1 MSRTNPVPRGFADQ
15 AGTATAPTRCSAGA
29 YDPHTAAHLTP
40 GEVDA
45 LLAALR
51 RQRDRAIV
59 LGGLRLRGPRI
70 AFELYRRQDDATRLA
85 AGGARPIL
93 EVVGPLA
100 ELNDD
105 PWVDVVRRLEDH
117 ARRLGSTCRAFPS
130 GSAITIQLASP
141 WPMSIRVGPEEVE
154 TVDLRLLITVER
166 WSEVEMQ
173 PVLPGLRHQWRTT
186 PT

>member
-1 MSRTNPVPRGFADQ
+1 M
-15 AGTATAPTRCSAGA
+15 RCWLRCVGSGIGR
-29 YDPHTAAHLTP
+29 LCWV
-40 GEVDA
+40 GCGCEV
-45 LLAALR
+45 L
-51 RQRDRAIV
+51 
-59 LGGLRLRGPRI
+59 GLRL
-70 AFELYRRQDDATRLA
+70 ELYRRQDEATRLA

-130 GSAITIQLASP
+130 GSPITIQLASP

>member
-70 AFELYRRQDDATRLA
+70 AF
-85 AGGARPIL
+85 GGS
-93 EVVGPLA
+93 
-100 ELNDD
+100 
-105 PWVDVVRRLEDH
+105 
-117 ARRLGSTCRAFPS
+117 ARRATAGVHRRGQERASADRAGLG
-130 GSAITIQLASP
+130 
-141 WPMSIRVGPEEVE
+141 
-154 TVDLRLLITVER
+154 TVLHRRGCLSR
-166 WSEVEMQ
+166 
-173 PVLPGLRHQWRTT
+173 GRTT
-186 PT
+186 GRYRHEPAV

>member
-1 MSRTNPVPRGFADQ
+1 MSRTNPVPRRFADQ

-70 AFELYRRQDDATRLA
+70 AFGTLPPAGRGDSPRGRRREA
-85 AGGARPIL
+85 
-93 EVVGPLA
+93 
-100 ELNDD
+100 D
-105 PWVDVVRRLEDH
+105 PRGR
-117 ARRLGSTCRAFPS
+117 GTS
-130 GSAITIQLASP
+130 G
-141 WPMSIRVGPEEVE
+141 
-154 TVDLRLLITVER
+154 
-166 WSEVEMQ
+166 
-173 PVLPGLRHQWRTT
+173 RT
-186 PT
+186 